1 MSVKQDRSYARTAQ
15 DIERKYS
22 FGKTFADMLGLVN
35 ENRDKV
41 DLVESTLRDEI
52 KEQST
57 TLKRDTE
64 QIVLQAKKE
73 LTQSISATETDLN
86 NSISAVDNRVTELS
100 SEVSLKVDTEQIVLQ
115 AKKELTQSISATET
129 DLNNSISAVDNR
141 VTDTETNLNN
151 SISAVDNR
159 VTVLSSEVSL
169 KLDSEA
175 VKIEIEKELA
185 NGVDRVAT
193 KMGYTFDDNGLD
205 ISKSGEEMR
214 NKLDNT
220 GMYVTKDGNEILTAN
235 NRGVNATNLH
245 ANTYLIIGSG
255 NGRSRFEDYG
265 TDRTACFWIGG

>member
-1 MSVKQDRSYARTAQ
+1 MSVKQDRAYARTAQ

-22 FGKTFADMLGLVN
+22 FGKTFADMLGLIN

-41 DLVESTLRDEI
+41 DSVESSLRNEI

-64 QIVLQAKKE
+64 QIVLQAKTE
-73 LTQSISATETDLN
+73 LNQSISE
-86 NSISAVDNRVTELS
+86 
-100 SEVSLKVDTEQIVLQ
+100 
-115 AKKELTQSISATET
+115 
-129 DLNNSISAVDNR
+129 
-141 VTDTETNLNN
+141 
-151 SISAVDNR
+151 
-159 VTVLSSEVSL
+159 LSSEVSL

-185 NGVDRVAT
+185 NGVDRVVT
-193 KMGYTFDDNGLD
+193 KMGYTFDDNGIE
-205 ISKSGEEMR
+205 ISRSGEEMR

-220 GMYVTKDGNEILTAN
+220 GMYVTRDGDEILTAN
-235 NRGVNATNLH
+235 NRGVNAKDLH
-245 ANTYLIIGSG
+245 AKTYLIIGSG

>member
-1 MSVKQDRSYARTAQ
+1 MSVKQDRGYARTAQ

-22 FGKTFADMLGLVN
+22 FGKTFADMLGLIN

-41 DLVESTLRDEI
+41 DSVESTMRDEI

-64 QIVLQAKKE
+64 QIVLQAKTE
-73 LTQSISATETDLN
+73 LSQSISG
-86 NSISAVDNRVTELS
+86 VDDRVTELS
-100 SEVSLKVDTEQIVLQ
+100 NEVSLKV
-115 AKKELTQSISATET
+115 
-129 DLNNSISAVDNR
+129 
-141 VTDTETNLNN
+141 
-151 SISAVDNR
+151 
-159 VTVLSSEVSL
+159 
-169 KLDSEA
+169 DSEA

-185 NGVDRVAT
+185 NGVDRVVT
-193 KMGYTFDDNGLD
+193 KMGYTFDDNGID